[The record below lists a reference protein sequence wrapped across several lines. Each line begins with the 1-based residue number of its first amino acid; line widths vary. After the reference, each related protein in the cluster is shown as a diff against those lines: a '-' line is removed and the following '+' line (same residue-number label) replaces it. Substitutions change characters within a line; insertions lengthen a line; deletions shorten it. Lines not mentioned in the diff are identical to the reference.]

1 MRENRKFDFETYSR
15 RIYSY
20 ARILLFISLIAV
32 ELFIIYDNTHRIVP
46 VLIVELLITVNN
58 AVKMWALK
66 KYKYKIICYVVDT
79 LLFMILTMITGSNF
93 LSTLYIIFLTEF
105 YLSSQDFIMDL
116 IMFVCSL
123 IIYCITFAV
132 FSYFINHDSMSLWGI
147 ITACFNNIIV
157 LSIHFLVLNFAI
169 FAYRKNKQMSAALK
183 KLDESNKK
191 LQKAY
196 EELKTITVLEERQ
209 RIAKD
214 IHDTAGHSITTVIMQ
229 TEAAKL
235 TIDSDPAAAK
245 NKIIAANLQAKHALD
260 ELRTSVH
267 VLSGLQGHP
276 SLKDEITSVIN
287 ESSSGTDIRIKSSV
301 DDVTVSDEKERL
313 IVNSLREGISN
324 GLRHGGATAFYFEL
338 SEKDGEIFFLLSDN
352 GSGTDL
358 SLIKEGLGL
367 GGMKA
372 RAEALGGKAE
382 FFSEEGE
389 GFEIKMTL
397 PGNDKKE
404 IEKND

>member
-1 MRENRKFDFETYSR
+1 MRESKKFDFETYSK

-32 ELFIIYDNTHRIVP
+32 EIFIIYDNTQRVAA
-46 VLIVELLITVNN
+46 VLIVELLITINN
-58 AVKMWALK
+58 VVKMWVLK
-66 KYKYKIICYVVDT
+66 KYKYKIICYVADT
-79 LLFMILTMITGSNF
+79 LFFMILTMITGSNF
-93 LSTLYIIFLTEF
+93 LSTLYIIFLTDF
-105 YLSSQDFIMDL
+105 YLSSQDFILDF
-116 IMFVCSL
+116 IMFICSL

-147 ITACFNNIIV
+147 ITACFNNIIIM
-157 LSIHFLVLNFAI
+157 SIHFLVLNFAI
-169 FAYRKNKQMSAALK
+169 FAYRKNKLTSAALK
-183 KLDESNKK
+183 KLDESNKE

-196 EELKTITVLEERQ
+196 EELKAITVLEERQ

-245 NKIIAANLQAKHALD
+245 SKIIAANLQAKHALD

-267 VLSGLQGHP
+267 VLSGLKEHS
-276 SLKDEITSVIN
+276 SLKDEILSVIN
-287 ESSSGTDIRIKSSV
+287 ESSDGTDIKIRSTI
-301 DDVTVSDEKERL
+301 DDITVSEEKGRF

-338 SEKDGEIFFLLSDN
+338 SVKDGEIFFLLSDN
-352 GSGTDL
+352 GGGTDL
-358 SLIKEGLGL
+358 SRIKEGLGL
-367 GGMKA
+367 GGMKN

-382 FFSEEGE
+382 FFSEKGE

-397 PGNDKKE
+397 PANDKKE
-404 IEKND
+404 IER

>member
-1 MRENRKFDFETYSR
+1 MRENKKLDFETYSK

-20 ARILLFISLIAV
+20 SRVLLFISLIAI
-32 ELFIIYDNTHRIVP
+32 ELFILYDNTQKIFL
-46 VLIVELLITVNN
+46 VLTVELLITVNN
-58 AVKMWALK
+58 AIKMWVFK
-66 KYKYKIICYVVDT
+66 KFKYKITCYVADT
-79 LLFMILTMITGSNF
+79 ILFMVLTMITRSNF
-93 LSTLYIIFLTEF
+93 LATLYIIFLTEF
-105 YLSSQDFIMDL
+105 YLSSQDFVLDFI
-116 IMFVCSL
+116 IFICSL

-132 FSYFINHDSMSLWGI
+132 FSYFINHNSMSLWGI
-147 ITACFNNIIV
+147 ITACFNNIII

-169 FAYRKNKQMSAALK
+169 FAYRKNKLTAAALK

-196 EELKTITVLEERQ
+196 EELKAITVLEERQ

-235 TIDSDPAAAK
+235 TIDSDPVAAK

-267 VLSGLQGHP
+267 VLSGLKEHS
-276 SLKDEITSVIN
+276 SLKDEITSVIH
-287 ESSSGTDIRIKSSV
+287 ESSDGTDIKIKSSV
-301 DDVTVSDEKERL
+301 ADITVSDAKGRL

-338 SEKDGEIFFLLSDN
+338 AERNGEIFFLLSDN
-352 GSGTDL
+352 GCGADL
-358 SLIKEGLGL
+358 SLVKEGLGL
-367 GGMKA
+367 GGMKT

-382 FFSEEGE
+382 FFSEKGE
-389 GFEIKMTL
+389 GFEMKITL
-397 PGNDKKE
+397 PENDKKE
-404 IEKND
+404 IES